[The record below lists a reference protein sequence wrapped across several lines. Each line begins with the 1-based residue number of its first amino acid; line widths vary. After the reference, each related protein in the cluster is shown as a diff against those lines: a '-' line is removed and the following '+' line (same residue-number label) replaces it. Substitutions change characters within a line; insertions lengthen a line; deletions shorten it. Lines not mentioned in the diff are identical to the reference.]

1 MTSLFHHLVK
11 MFLVFYLFHQFTYFY
26 EFLTGKNFVQWFLI
40 LWWASRFL
48 TKSLWRI
55 FFFVLILKQHENRV
69 MTASN
74 SWWCYFSVVK
84 IIHCSMNECLLVFLI
99 DGKGNGHSIWA
110 CSVDYSFHKININ
123 PLKLIVTDTQTILF
137 KIYHLRSSRVT
148 MKQFSQACM
157 KRNVFLSIMGD
168 LKNSVTF
175 TLNVHRFG
183 SMRKQNLKI

>member
-1 MTSLFHHLVK
+1 MSSWQGRILSNDFWFCGEPLGFLLRAFEEFSFLFWFWNSMRIVSWLPPIPDNVTSVWSKLSIAPW
-11 MFLVFYLFHQFTYFY
+11 M
-26 EFLTGKNFVQWFLI
+26 
-40 LWWASRFL
+40 
-48 TKSLWRI
+48 
-55 FFFVLILKQHENRV
+55 
-69 MTASN
+69 
-74 SWWCYFSVVK
+74 SVW
-84 IIHCSMNECLLVFLI
+84 VFLI
-99 DGKGNGHSIWA
+99 DGQGNWHSIWA
-110 CSVDYSFHKININ
+110 CCVDYSFHKININ